1 MSINKIFL
9 QDLKSLKKKYK
20 ENPKAFKKR
29 MRNADA
35 LMGNM
40 DSMEFVNKI
49 MKKK

>member
-1 MSINKIFL
+1 MSFNTIFL
-9 QDLKSLKKKYK
+9 QDLKELKKKYK

-35 LMGNM
+35 ISGPT
-40 DSMEFVNKI
+40 DSMEYVEKK